1 MQISSFF
8 LNFSWQ
14 SGILRKN
21 IFYSKNW
28 KKIEKVD
35 QNLAKNIVFFI
46 YWKIWSLIFTEFV
59 LQWKIVLFTVFL
71 RKSHIWEHFCFRDMG
86 ENVLS

>member
-35 QNLAKNIVFFI
+35 QNLAKNIVFLFI
-46 YWKIWSLIFTEFV
+46 EKFGL
-59 LQWKIVLFTVFL
+59 
-71 RKSHIWEHFCFRDMG
+71 
-86 ENVLS
+86 